1 MIYNRYFFCTL
12 FLFVG
17 MSTALAQSDNLLEIK
32 KANLLRGAVGFERL
46 LGDVFMKHQSSL
58 IYCDSAHFFRDSN
71 RAQLFGNVRI
81 VDEVDPITTT
91 SRYAEYNGNTKIA
104 KLRDNVVFENEETTL
119 YTDFLDYN
127 RATNIANYFNDGR
140 VVDSVNVLTSVR
152 GRYEVNLERITFQTD
167 VILVNPDYTL
177 KTNYLIYLTIPKT
190 AETKGLTNLV
200 SSEGNTLDAE
210 QGSFYNTQ
218 NKQFTFYKG
227 TVETETSRVKAE
239 ELFYDEGKMYYEGK
253 EDVRVFNKE
262 REVEVF
268 GDVGQYWEDRS
279 YSLVYGNAL
288 VRKYFEKD
296 TLYMISDSLVSFDS
310 EEDSSSY
317 LLAFKGVKLVKSG
330 LSGRADSLAYNY
342 SDSSIRLFDDPV
354 LWNEKSQI
362 SSEKMEFY
370 LVNEVLDRAYM
381 ETDAFAIIQDTLVNF
396 NQMKGRKMTTY
407 FLDGDIEKLHIEGN
421 GESLYYALEAD
432 TLTQG
437 INRTLSST
445 VTLTFDQGAIDRVAY
460 TIRPDG
466 RFIPVQEVDIE
477 NSRLEGFLWR
487 VEERPSKAGI
497 DLWRKPEEINPDAL
511 NLFDLP
517 DVKIS
522 MPDEDEV
529 QKAINEKL
537 KNDLKIRDPNQIYKF
552 KNKGNE

>member
-1 MIYNRYFFCTL
+1 MICNRFFFWIV

-17 MSTALAQSDNLLEIK
+17 VATSLAQSDNLLEIK
-32 KANLLRGAVGFERL
+32 KANLLKGAEGFERL

-81 VDEVDPITTT
+81 VDEMDPVTTT

-104 KLRDNVVFENEETTL
+104 KLREDVVFKNEETTL

-127 RATNIANYFNDGR
+127 RTTNIANYFNEGR
-140 VVDSVNVLTSVR
+140 VVDSVNVLTSLR
-152 GRYEVNLERITFQTD
+152 GRYEVGLERITFQSD
-167 VILVNPDYTL
+167 VVLVNPDYTM
-177 KTNYLIYLTIPKT
+177 KTDFLIYLTVPKT

-210 QGSFYNTQ
+210 KGSFYDTQ
-218 NKQFTFYKG
+218 NKQFRFFNG
-227 TVETETSRVKAE
+227 TVETETSRVKAK
-239 ELFYDEGKMYYEGK
+239 ELFYDELKMYYEGK
-253 EDVRVFNKE
+253 EDVRFFNKE

-268 GDVGQYWEDRS
+268 GDMGQYYEERS
-279 YSLVYGNAL
+279 YSLVYGKAL

-296 TLYMISDSLVSFDS
+296 TLFMISDSLISYDS

-317 LLAFKGVKLVKSG
+317 LLAFRGVKLVKSG
-330 LSGRADSLAYNY
+330 LSGISDSLVYNY

-381 ETDAFAIIQDTLVNF
+381 ETDAFSIIQDTLLNF
-396 NQMKGRKMTTY
+396 NQMKGRKMTAY
-407 FLDGDIEKLHIEGN
+407 FSDGNIDKLHIEGN

-445 VTLTFDQGAIDRVAY
+445 VTLTFDEGAIDRVAY

-466 RFIPVQEVDIE
+466 RFIPVQEVDSE
-477 NSRLEGFLWR
+477 NSRLEGFAWR
-487 VEERPSKAGI
+487 VKERPSKAVI
-497 DLWRKPEEINPDAL
+497 DLWRKPEEINPNAL

-517 DVKIS
+517 EEEVR
-522 MPDEDEV
+522 MPNEDEI
-529 QKAINEKL
+529 QKMIENKL
-537 KNDLKIRDPNQIYKF
+537 KTEGEKRDPNKIYRLKK
-552 KNKGNE
+552 KNNE

>member
-1 MIYNRYFFCTL
+1 MIYNRYFFWTL

-17 MSTALAQSDNLLEIK
+17 MSATLAQSDNLLEIK
-32 KANLLRGAVGFERL
+32 KANLLRGAEGFERL

-104 KLRDNVVFENEETTL
+104 KLRDNVVFKNEETTL

-167 VILVNPDYTL
+167 VVLVNPDYTL
-177 KTNYLIYLTIPKT
+177 KTNYLIYLTVPKT

-227 TVETETSRVKAE
+227 TIETETSRVKAE

-317 LLAFKGVKLVKSG
+317 LLAFKGVRLVKSG
-330 LSGRADSLAYNY
+330 LSGISDSLAYNY

-362 SSEKMEFY
+362 SSDKMEFY

-381 ETDAFAIIQDTLVNF
+381 ETDAFAITQDTLFNF

-407 FLDGDIEKLHIEGN
+407 FVDGNIEKLHIEGN

-445 VTLTFDQGAIDRVAY
+445 VTLTFDEGAIDRVAY
-460 TIRPDG
+460 TIKPDG

-522 MPDEDEV
+522 MPDEDEI
-529 QKAINEKL
+529 QKNIDEKL
-537 KNDLKIRDPNQIYKF
+537 KSGMEKRDPNQIYRLK
-552 KNKGNE
+552 KKGNE

>member
-1 MIYNRYFFCTL
+1 MIYNRYFFWTL

-17 MSTALAQSDNLLEIK
+17 MSATLAQSDNLLEIK
-32 KANLLRGAVGFERL
+32 KANLLRGAEGFERL

-104 KLRDNVVFENEETTL
+104 KLRDNVVFKNEETTL

-167 VILVNPDYTL
+167 VVLVNPDYTL
-177 KTNYLIYLTIPKT
+177 KTNYLIYLTVPKT

-227 TVETETSRVKAE
+227 TIETETSRVKAE

-317 LLAFKGVKLVKSG
+317 LLAFKGVRLVKSG
-330 LSGRADSLAYNY
+330 LSGISDSLAYNY

-381 ETDAFAIIQDTLVNF
+381 ETDAFAITQDTLFNF

-407 FLDGDIEKLHIEGN
+407 FVDGNIEKLHIEGN

-445 VTLTFDQGAIDRVAY
+445 VTLTFDEGAIDRVAY
-460 TIRPDG
+460 TIKPDG

-522 MPDEDEV
+522 MPDEDEI
-529 QKAINEKL
+529 QKNIDEKL
-537 KNDLKIRDPNQIYKF
+537 KSGTEKRNPNQIYRLK
-552 KNKGNE
+552 KKGNE